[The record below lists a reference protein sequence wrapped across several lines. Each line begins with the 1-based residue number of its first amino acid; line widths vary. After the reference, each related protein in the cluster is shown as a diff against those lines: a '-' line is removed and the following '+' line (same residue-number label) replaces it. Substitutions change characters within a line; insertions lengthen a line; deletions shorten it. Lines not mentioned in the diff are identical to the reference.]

1 MRDVLRRVF
10 RSAATGPKPCGV
22 AICMTTLLLFSSNH
36 VDAQVTTATLVGL
49 VRDNSAAVIPGANV
63 VATNEGT
70 GVTRES
76 VTDANGE
83 VVLSALPAGTYT
95 VRIELAGFKTIS
107 QRGIQLGA
115 GQTVRQ
121 TFTLEVGAMSETV
134 TVTGEA
140 PLLQTAMSLQADSL
154 GSQEVRELPVNR
166 RNIQNLIGLTAGV
179 VITGTGAAGG
189 SGGVQ
194 MNGVASGGT
203 GITVDGTEANS
214 NPEGRS
220 LTQYGSENQI
230 SVMSLDS
237 IAEVQI
243 VKGVLPAEYGG
254 VAGGQINVISR
265 SGTNNFNGSTFYSGQ
280 NERWNAR
287 DFFSTA
293 PHPVGHFNQ
302 YGGTL
307 GGPVMRN
314 KVFFFGTYEGYRE
327 KVELNLNTTVPYQ
340 AVRDEVLR
348 ALPQPETKIALDT
361 LYLPTEPIV
370 SATGVVNPQV
380 GRWRGLG
387 VRKRSE
393 NHVVAKTDL
402 AVFNGANLTFT
413 YTRLRPFSLDPRP
426 NPNGAN
432 DREFPNRQD
441 RIAAQYVMT
450 RGAWVSESRVGW
462 NKAYLARLDKF
473 LSVIGPNQPAE
484 IMPYGRRV
492 ASFSIS
498 GLFGTAHSEILQMAG
513 TAYSLEQK
521 FSRGFQRHLVKTGF
535 RFLRETGSHINPEDP
550 AFTYQTYADL
560 LANVVNSH
568 NTTYGAPPHGSRM
581 DQYGAFIQDDWRLGS
596 NFVLNLG
603 LRWDYYGV
611 AKVYAT
617 TPVPVELVNLENPTD
632 LRRLDFGPKRDPLH
646 PYEPD
651 GNNVGPRVGFAWRL
665 GSNEATVVRGGL
677 GYLYSPTLP
686 MTVRQA
692 VNHPTIPYRVVYNRT
707 ESAARNVRWPMYT
720 DDALPLAQADS
731 AGRAA
736 VFSLIN
742 TNIGAPYTIQSMA
755 SVQRAFGRTM
765 AAEIGY
771 IRTDG
776 NDFPLQRQ
784 FTQAF
789 DRETGLRPNPVL
801 GAPGGYYV
809 DSSQTMVYNG
819 LQTSLRRRFSDRYSW
834 DINYTLSKSES
845 TQGGDLSVYYITS
858 YNAMQDFWN
867 PERDY
872 GPSTNDIRH
881 RFNASFIYELPGMGG
896 SQRVLNGLLGGWQI
910 SGIVQARSGGALVV
924 TQPSG
929 IGNSRPDVA
938 PGVDLV
944 VADWHDSCAA
954 SGCSYL
960 NTAGFVRVPVS
971 SVTNA
976 TLRPG
981 TYMPGMVRG
990 PSDFNLHTTLAKS
1003 FSVGAQKRLQVRG
1016 DVFNLLN
1023 WKNYNNPQT
1032 NMNNADFGRI
1042 TGAGRARVFQFGAR
1056 LTF

>member
-1 MRDVLRRVF
+1 MHRYRIPFLIAFLLAV
-10 RSAATGPKPCGV
+10 SAA
-22 AICMTTLLLFSSNH
+22 AH
-36 VDAQVTTATLVGL
+36 AQVTTATLVGL
-49 VRDNSAAVIPGANV
+49 VRDNSGAVIPGASI
-63 VATNEGT
+63 VATHDGT
-70 GVTRES
+70 GVAREGVS
-76 VTDANGE
+76 DANGE
-83 VVLSALPAGTYT
+83 FVFAALPNGAYT
-95 VRIELAGFKTIS
+95 VRIELTGFKTIS
-107 QRGIQLGA
+107 QRGIELGA

-121 TFTLEVGAMSETV
+121 TFVLEVGAMSETV
-134 TVTGEA
+134 TVTGDA
-140 PLLQTAMSLQADSL
+140 PLVQTAMSLQADSL

-166 RNIQNLIGLTAGV
+166 RNIQGLIGLTAGV

-203 GITVDGTEANS
+203 GVTVDGTEANS

-265 SGTNNFNGSTFYSGQ
+265 SGTNIFHGSAFYSGQ
-280 NERWNAR
+280 KENLNAR

-293 PHPVGHFNQ
+293 QQPVGAFNQ

-307 GGPVMRN
+307 GGPVLKN

-348 ALPQPETKIALDT
+348 ALPFPETKIALDT

-370 SATGVVNPQV
+370 SAAGVVNPQV

-387 VRKRSE
+387 VRRRSE
-393 NHVVAKTDL
+393 NHIVAKTDM
-402 AVFNGANLTFT
+402 AVMNGANLSFT

-426 NPNGAN
+426 NPDGVN

-450 RGAWVSESRVGW
+450 HGAWVSESRVGW

-473 LSVIGPNQPAE
+473 LSVIGPNQPPE

-492 ASFSIS
+492 ASFSVS
-498 GLFGTAHSEILQMAG
+498 GLFGTAHSEILDMAG
-513 TAYSLEQK
+513 TAYSFEQK
-521 FSRGFQRHLVKTGF
+521 FSRGYQRHMVKAGM
-535 RFLRETGSHINPEDP
+535 RFMRETGSHINPEDP
-550 AFTYQTYADL
+550 AFTYQNYGDL
-560 LANVVNSH
+560 LTNVVNSH
-568 NTTYGAPPHGSRM
+568 NTTYGAPPHRSKM
-581 DQYGAFIQDDWRLGS
+581 DQYGGFIQDDWRLGS
-596 NFVLNLG
+596 SFVLNLG

-611 AKVYAT
+611 AQVSAT
-617 TPVPVELVNLENPTD
+617 TDVPVELVNLENPTD
-632 LRRLDFGPKRDPLH
+632 LRKMDFGPKRDPLH
-646 PYEPD
+646 PYDAD
-651 GNNVGPRVGFAWRL
+651 GNNIGPRVGFAWTL
-665 GSNEATVVRGGL
+665 GAKEATVVRGGF

-707 ESAARNVRWPMYT
+707 ESASRNVKWPMYT

-731 AGRAA
+731 AGKNA

-742 TNIGAPYTIQSMA
+742 TDLGAPYTIQSML
-755 SVQRAFGRTM
+755 SVQQAFGRTM
-765 AAEIGY
+765 AAEVGY

-789 DRETGLRPNPVL
+789 DRETGTRPNTAI
-801 GAPGGYYV
+801 GSPGGYYV
-809 DSSQTMVYNG
+809 DSSQTLAYNG
-819 LQTSLRRRFSDRYSW
+819 LQTSLRRRFSNRYSW
-834 DINYTLSKSES
+834 DVNYTLGKSES

-858 YNAMQDFWN
+858 YNAIQDFWD
-867 PERDY
+867 PDYDY

-881 RFNASFIYELPGMGG
+881 RFNASFIYELPTVGAEG
-896 SQRVLNGLLGGWQI
+896 SVKNGVLGGWQI

-929 IGNSRPDVA
+929 IGNSRPDVD

-944 VADWHDSCAA
+944 VADWQDTCVA
-954 SGCSYL
+954 SGCNYL
-960 NTAGFVRVPVS
+960 NTAGFVRVPRYAL
-971 SVTNA
+971 TNA

-981 TYMPGMVRG
+981 TFMPEMVRG
-990 PSDFNLHTTLAKS
+990 PGDFNMHTTFAKS
-1003 FSVGAQKRLQVRG
+1003 FALGPATRLQVRAEA
-1016 DVFNLLN
+1016 FNVLN

-1032 NMNNADFGRI
+1032 NMDNADFGRI

-1056 LTF
+1056 FTF

>member
-1 MRDVLRRVF
+1 MRGFLRRLF
-10 RSAATGPKPCGV
+10 RSAVTGAKPCAI
-22 AICMTTLLLFSSNH
+22 AICMTALFLFSSNH

-63 VATNEGT
+63 LATNEGT

-76 VTDANGE
+76 VTDVNGE

-121 TFTLEVGAMSETV
+121 TFTLDVGAMSETI

-140 PLLQTAMSLQADSL
+140 PLIQAAMSLQADSL

-179 VITGTGAAGG
+179 VITGTGAAGT

-265 SGTNNFNGSTFYSGQ
+265 SGTNNFHGSSFYSGQ
-280 NERWNAR
+280 NEKWNAN

-327 KVELNLNTTVPYQ
+327 RVELNLNTTVPYQ

-361 LYLPTEPIV
+361 LYLPTEPII
-370 SATGVVNPQV
+370 SATGVVNTQV

-387 VRKRSE
+387 VRERSE
-393 NHVVAKTDL
+393 NHVVAKTDMSVL
-402 AVFNGANLTFT
+402 NGANLTFT
-413 YTRLRPFSLDPRP
+413 YTRLRPFSIDPRP

-462 NKAYLARLDKF
+462 NKAFLARLDKF

-492 ASFSIS
+492 ASFSVS
-498 GLFGTAHSEILQMAG
+498 GLFGTAHSEILEMAG

-521 FSRGFQRHLVKTGF
+521 FSRGFKRHLVKTGF
-535 RFLRETGSHINPEDP
+535 RFMRETGSHINPEDP

-581 DQYGAFIQDDWRLGS
+581 DQYGAFIQDDWRLGN

-617 TPVPVELVNLENPTD
+617 TAVPVELVNLENPTD

-651 GNNVGPRVGFAWRL
+651 GNNVGPRVGFAWTL
-665 GSNEATVVRGGL
+665 GANEATVVRGGL

-736 VFSLIN
+736 VFSLID
-742 TNIGAPYTIQSMA
+742 TNLAAPYTIQSMA

-765 AAEIGY
+765 AAEISY

-789 DRETGLRPNPVL
+789 DRATGLRPNPAI

-809 DSSQTMVYNG
+809 DSSQTMLYNG

-834 DINYTLSKSES
+834 DVNYTLGKSDS

-858 YNAMQDFWN
+858 FNAMQDFWD

-881 RFNASFIYELPGMGG
+881 RFNASFIYELPGVRGG
-896 SQRVLNGLLGGWQI
+896 KGVLNGLLGGWQI
-910 SGIVQARSGGALVV
+910 SGIVQARSGFALIV

-944 VADWHDSCAA
+944 VADWKDSCPGA
-954 SGCSYL
+954 GCGYL

-981 TYMPGMVRG
+981 TFMPEMVRG
-990 PSDFNLHTTLAKS
+990 PGEKTLHTTLAKG
-1003 FSVGAQKRLQVRG
+1003 FPLGAHTRLQVRAE
-1016 DVFNLLN
+1016 VFNLLN
-1023 WKNYNNPQT
+1023 WKNYNNPQL

-1042 TGAGRARVFQFGAR
+1042 TGAGRPRVFQFGAR

>member
-1 MRDVLRRVF
+1 MSYGRMCL
-10 RSAATGPKPCGV
+10 ALT
-22 AICMTTLLLFSSNH
+22 AILLLLVVSVPAH
-36 VDAQVTTATLVGL
+36 AQVTTATLVGL
-49 VRDNSAAVIPGANV
+49 VRDNSGAVIPGASV
-63 VATNEGT
+63 VATHDGT
-70 GVTRES
+70 GVAREGIS
-76 VTDANGE
+76 DANGE
-83 VVLSALPAGTYT
+83 FVFSALPSGPYT
-95 VRIELAGFKTIS
+95 VRIELTGFKTIS

-115 GQTVRQ
+115 GQTLRQ

-134 TVTGEA
+134 TVTGDA
-140 PLLQTAMSLQADSL
+140 PLVETATSLQADSL

-265 SGTNNFNGSTFYSGQ
+265 SGTNNFNGSAFYSGQ
-280 NERWNAR
+280 NEKLNAR

-293 PHPVGHFNQ
+293 QQPVGHFNQ

-327 KVELNLNTTVPYQ
+327 TVELNLNTTVPYQ

-361 LYLPTEPIV
+361 LYLPTETIV
-370 SATGVVNPQV
+370 SAAGVVNPQV

-387 VRKRSE
+387 TRRRSE
-393 NHVVAKTDL
+393 NHIVAKTDM
-402 AVFNGANLTFT
+402 AVFNGANLSFT

-426 NPNGAN
+426 NPNGVN

-473 LSVIGPNQPAE
+473 LSVIGPNQPPE

-492 ASFSIS
+492 ASFSVS
-498 GLFGTAHSEILQMAG
+498 GLFGTAHSEILDMAG

-521 FSRGFQRHLVKTGF
+521 FSRGYQRHLVKAGF
-535 RFLRETGSHINPEDP
+535 RYMRETGSHINPEDP
-550 AFTYQTYADL
+550 AFTYQTYTEL
-560 LANVVNSH
+560 LTNVVNSH

-596 NFVLNLG
+596 HFVLNVG

-611 AKVYAT
+611 AQVYAT
-617 TPVPVELVNLENPTD
+617 TDVPVELVNLENPTD
-632 LRRLDFGPKRDPLH
+632 LRKMDFGPKRDPLH

-651 GNNVGPRVGFAWRL
+651 GNNIGPRAGFAWTL
-665 GSNEATVVRGGL
+665 GENEATVIRGGV
-677 GYLYSPTLP
+677 GFLYSPTLP

-731 AGRAA
+731 GGRPA
-736 VFSLIN
+736 VFSLID
-742 TNIGAPYTIQSMA
+742 TNIAAPYTIQSMA

-765 AAEIGY
+765 AAEVGY

-789 DRETGLRPNPVL
+789 DRQTGVRPNPAI
-801 GAPGGYYV
+801 GSPGGYYV
-809 DSSQTMVYNG
+809 DSSQTMDYNG
-819 LQTSLRRRFSDRYSW
+819 LQTSLRRRFSNRYSW
-834 DINYTLSKSES
+834 DVNYTLGKSDA

-858 YNAMQDFWN
+858 FNAIQDFWD
-867 PERDY
+867 PELDY

-881 RFNASFIYELPGMGG
+881 RFNASFIYELPSVNGG
-896 SQRVLNGLLGGWQI
+896 QGALNAVLGGWQV

-929 IGNSRPDVA
+929 IGNSRPDVD
-938 PGVDLV
+938 PSVDLV
-944 VADWHDSCAA
+944 VADWQDSCGP
-954 SGCSYL
+954 SGCNYL

-971 SVTNA
+971 TVTNA

-981 TYMPGMVRG
+981 TYIHNMVRG
-990 PSDFNLHTTLAKS
+990 PGDFNMHTTFAKS
-1003 FSVGAQKRLQVRG
+1003 FPLGAGTRLQVRAEA
-1016 DVFNLLN
+1016 FNVLN

-1056 LTF
+1056 YTF